1 MRNRRKFRLLRAA
14 LLLIMLVCLIPVG
27 QAYYLSYRHEVQQKG
42 LKNSLANPKIELQK
56 EENTKATEDMLEKFG
71 ELYIQNNDLVG
82 WLSIEGTKIDY
93 PVLRCEED
101 DDYYLTRNFQREKD
115 KYGSLFVKGIADV
128 DTPGRN
134 FIIYGHNMRDGSM
147 FGTLD
152 RYESKEFCKE
162 HDKIYFDTLYEERV
176 YEIMAVF
183 QVQLYQEDQTF
194 EYYEFY
200 QAETE
205 KEFLEFY
212 ENVKKIAL
220 YDTGVSAEFGDTLL
234 TLSTCSNV
242 GEDGRLVVVAKR
254 VEKGSF

>member
-1 MRNRRKFRLLRAA
+1 
-14 LLLIMLVCLIPVG
+14 
-27 QAYYLSYRHEVQQKG
+27 
-42 LKNSLANPKIELQK
+42 
-56 EENTKATEDMLEKFG
+56 
-71 ELYIQNNDLVG
+71 
-82 WLSIEGTKIDY
+82 
-93 PVLRCEED
+93 
-101 DDYYLTRNFQREKD
+101 
-115 KYGSLFVKGIADV
+115 
-128 DTPGRN
+128 
-134 FIIYGHNMRDGSM
+134 
-147 FGTLD
+147 
-152 RYESKEFCKE
+152 
-162 HDKIYFDTLYEERV
+162 
-176 YEIMAVF
+176 MAVF